1 MKKSL
6 LGMAKIRVLVRIVT
20 VSGQP
25 VSCVGIWLVKSVPKF
40 IKQEK
45 FTMDKL
51 NGTAERRV
59 DEHLHSRPNHEVSVT
74 VDGVEKRVPRGT
86 YIVSV
91 FKQLVGV
98 DASHELDEV
107 VDGEFKPLDDN
118 ASITIEHHEKFVSH
132 VRTGSS
138 S

>member
-1 MKKSL
+1 MNNEE
-6 LGMAKIRVLVRIVT
+6 AKVKVGVEETVGDVPGLPHKPETVT
-20 VSGQP
+20 VS
-25 VSCVGIWLVKSVPKF
+25 
-40 IKQEK
+40 
-45 FTMDKL
+45 
-51 NGTAERRV
+51 
-59 DEHLHSRPNHEVSVT
+59 

-86 YIVSV
+86 YIVSA

-98 DASHELDEV
+98 DASRELDEV
-107 VDGEFKPLDDN
+107 IHGEFKPLDDN